1 MMKLRLRR
9 YETRETLEFEL
20 ADTSNLHDL
29 CHRISSSTPSS
40 VHFSLN
46 RNDKPSPKDTLRSR
60 GMTPGDL
67 IYYYSLH
74 PSSPI
79 NIEIVAPA
87 GSKRLSVPFH
97 LKKVLLEK
105 SGDESGLTIL
115 ATSVHAVMLES
126 GFLLLNNRGCFDK
139 FTFSKDLL
147 TVSLRYT
154 LPELITKTRVEYVTV
169 TFQSLSNTIVV
180 YGSLGGRGCMVK
192 RVSLNKNRFVSVI
205 DLVVDTLR
213 FEKQASCSSYRDV
226 FTFWKMVKDGLS
238 IPLMTCLCEKY
249 GLELPPCLMFLPREL
264 KMKILELVPGDSV
277 AKMACVCAE
286 MQCLAS
292 DDGLW
297 KHKCLEEAKH
307 LVVNRSSV
315 SWKAEFAA
323 FWKQRQKVRS
333 DMEISRRSVTSPG
346 IIAQSRADRISSLRA
361 YRRQRRQR

>member
-1 MMKLRLRR
+1 MKLRLRR

-20 ADTSNLHDL
+20 ANTSNLHDL

-46 RNDKPSPKDTLRSR
+46 RNDKPSPEDTLRSL

-67 IYYYSLH
+67 FYYYSLP
-74 PSSPI
+74 PSSPLD
-79 NIEIVAPA
+79 IEIVASA
-87 GSKRLSVPFH
+87 GSKRLSVPFF

-105 SGDESGLTIL
+105 SGDESGLTTL

-126 GFLLLNNRGCFDK
+126 GFMLLNNRGFFDK

-169 TFQSLSNTIVV
+169 TFQSLSNTVVV
-180 YGSLGGRGCMVK
+180 YGSLGGRG
-192 RVSLNKNRFVSVI
+192 FVSVI
-205 DLVVDTLR
+205 DLVVDTLK

-238 IPLMTCLCEKY
+238 IPLLTCLCEKY
-249 GLELPPCLMFLPREL
+249 GLELPPCLMQLPTEL

-286 MQCLAS
+286 MRCLAS

-323 FWKQRQKVRS
+323 FWKQRQKL
-333 DMEISRRSVTSPG
+333 EVTW
-346 IIAQSRADRISSLRA
+346 R
-361 YRRQRRQR
+361 

>member
-20 ADTSNLHDL
+20 ANTSNLHDL

-46 RNDKPSPKDTLRSR
+46 RNDKP
-60 GMTPGDL
+60 
-67 IYYYSLH
+67 
-74 PSSPI
+74 
-79 NIEIVAPA
+79 
-87 GSKRLSVPFH
+87 KRLSVPFF

-105 SGDESGLTIL
+105 SGDESGLTTL

-126 GFLLLNNRGCFDK
+126 GFMLLNNRGFFDK

-169 TFQSLSNTIVV
+169 TFQSLSNTVVV
-180 YGSLGGRGCMVK
+180 YGSLGGRGGMVQ
-192 RVSLNKNRFVSVI
+192 RVSLNKNKFVSVI
-205 DLVVDTLR
+205 DLVVDTLK

-238 IPLMTCLCEKY
+238 IPLLTCLCEKY
-249 GLELPPCLMFLPREL
+249 GLELPPCLMQLPTEL

-286 MQCLAS
+286 MRCLAS

-297 KHKCLEEAKH
+297 KHKCLEEANH

-346 IIAQSRADRISSLRA
+346 IIAQF
-361 YRRQRRQR
+361 RRQRRQR

>member
-20 ADTSNLHDL
+20 ANTSNLHDL

-40 VHFSLN
+40 V
-46 RNDKPSPKDTLRSR
+46 
-60 GMTPGDL
+60 
-67 IYYYSLH
+67 
-74 PSSPI
+74 
-79 NIEIVAPA
+79 
-87 GSKRLSVPFH
+87 KRTILPE
-97 LKKVLLEK
+97 KVLLEK
-105 SGDESGLTIL
+105 SGDESGLTTL

-126 GFLLLNNRGCFDK
+126 DSCI
-139 FTFSKDLL
+139 
-147 TVSLRYT
+147 

-169 TFQSLSNTIVV
+169 TFQSLSNTVVV

-205 DLVVDTLR
+205 DLVVDTLK

-226 FTFWKMVKDGLS
+226 FTFWKMVKDVWF
-238 IPLMTCLCEKY
+238 
-249 GLELPPCLMFLPREL
+249 ELPPCLMQLPTEL

-286 MQCLAS
+286 MRCLAS

-307 LVVNRSSV
+307 LVVNRS
-315 SWKAEFAA
+315 
-323 FWKQRQKVRS
+323 
-333 DMEISRRSVTSPG
+333 IL
-346 IIAQSRADRISSLRA
+346 IIAQF
-361 YRRQRRQR
+361 RRQRRQR